1 MEFILSFSAPKNES
15 KRIKSRNNVLDIGRE
30 SNSCISLDH
39 SSVSRKHAVISVI
52 DEKSHLVIEDHRSAN
67 GTYVDGVRLSTR
79 VRLYPDQVIGIGPFK
94 FTICSTPQTYHN
106 TGNCVGAWMSSE
118 VADSIV
124 REAVNSLPDMYVPDE
139 KGKDTSNALVTSRA
153 EKLLYKKILELMPPQ
168 MNLNHAAE
176 LLEKAVTQSMGL
188 GPLEKWLFDPQVSEI
203 MVNGCEQIYLEIDG
217 KICLQDPV
225 FTEDQELY
233 RIIERILAP
242 IGRRVDESVP
252 YADGRLP
259 DGSRVNIAVPP
270 VSLAGPIITIRKF
283 NRNKLT
289 MNDLVESGS
298 ITRRA
303 SDFLKRAVLAKRN
316 ILISGGTGSG
326 KTTFMNIVAGFIPSS
341 ERIITIED
349 AAELNLH
356 QDHIVSLETRPPN
369 IEGSGEITTRDL
381 VRNSLRMRPDRIIV
395 GECRGEEALDM
406 LQAMN
411 TGHAGSMTTCHANSP
426 RDALKRIETMAMM
439 AGLDIPHAIVR
450 EQVASAI
457 HMVVHIS
464 RSAEGKRVVRN
475 IMEVDRVE
483 SGQILTQD
491 IFKFSTDEK
500 KARLLGTGLRSLFEY
515 DSMENDMAE
524 RILIDNS

>member
-1 MEFILSFSAPKNES
+1 MEFIVTFSAPKSES
-15 KRIKSRNNVLDIGRE
+15 KRIRSRNNILDIGRE
-30 SNSCISLDH
+30 NSSCLTLNH
-39 SSVSRKHAVISVI
+39 PSVSRKHALISII
-52 DEKSHLVIEDHRSAN
+52 DERSHIVIEDNRSAN
-67 GTYVDGVRLSTR
+67 GTFVDGIRLNRRT
-79 VRLYPDQVIGIGPFK
+79 RLYPDQIIEVGPCK
-94 FTICSTPQTYHN
+94 FTICSVPQN
-106 TGNCVGAWMSSE
+106 LKNIGSNNEEWIPGEM
-118 VADSIV
+118 ADSIV
-124 REAVNSLPDMYVPDE
+124 REAVNSLPDMYDPNE
-139 KGKDTSNALVTSRA
+139 KEKKTSHSTVTSKA

-168 MNLNHAAE
+168 TNLNQASE
-176 LLEKAVTQSMGL
+176 LLEKAITQSMGL

-203 MVNGCEQIYLEIDG
+203 MVNGCKQIYLEIDG
-217 KICLQDPV
+217 KICSQDPV
-225 FTEDQELY
+225 FKTDQELY

-252 YADGRLP
+252 YVDGRLP

-270 VSLAGPIITIRKF
+270 VSLTGPTITIRKF

-289 MNDLVESGS
+289 MDELVKSGS
-298 ITRRA
+298 ITRKA
-303 SDFLKRAVLAKRN
+303 SDFLKKAVRAKRN

-326 KTTFMNIVAGFIPSS
+326 KTTFLNIVAGFIPSH

-349 AAELNLH
+349 AAELKLH
-356 QDHIVSLETRPPN
+356 QDHVVNLETRPPN
-369 IEGSGEITTRDL
+369 IEGNGEITARDL

-411 TGHAGSMTTCHANSP
+411 TGHEGSMTTCHANSP

-450 EQVASAI
+450 EQVVSAI
-457 HMVVHIS
+457 HLVVHIS
-464 RSAEGKRVVRN
+464 RSSDGRRVVRG

-491 IFKFSTDEK
+491 IFRFSDSKEN
-500 KARLLGTGLRSLFEY
+500 RGLLGTGLRSSFESGSLTNTLQGK
-515 DSMENDMAE
+515 DIN
-524 RILIDNS
+524 